1 MDQFKLDLFKQEFDE
16 PLLYQV
22 ISVQD
27 EIKLEN
33 ILFSFEVNVTNKS
46 DLFNRLL
53 KNLPYKVLYKNLE
66 STNNVQNLLEK
77 FNITDEKVNLIWSYP
92 DEIDSLSIS
101 YLIDDWKYI
110 WYATS
115 DEAVILFFAKTNLLI
130 LITDYGVY
138 YHN

>member
-16 PLLYQV
+16 PLIYQAV
-22 ISVQD
+22 SVQD

-33 ILFSFEVNVTNKS
+33 ILSSFAVNTINKN

-53 KNLPYKVLYKNLE
+53 QNLPYKGLYKNLE
-66 STNNVQNLLEK
+66 STNDIQNLLGK
-77 FNITDEKVNLIWSYP
+77 FNVSDAKVSLIWSYP
-92 DEIDSLSIS
+92 DKMDSLSIS
-101 YLIDDWKYI
+101 YLIDNWKYI

-115 DEAVILFFAKTNLLI
+115 DEAVILFFAETNLLI
-130 LITDYGVY
+130 LITDYGIY